1 MSLVREVNLASAKVA
16 ATEASL
22 ADLDRHAKMV
32 MQLTRKDLQPLLKT
46 IARSLT
52 QSVGLTEVLHSPLQ
66 LSSFEALSPVTAAT
80 TTKHFSER
88 HRSKVV
94 AKISAVQHSIVQAKQ
109 LFKNEHLDAA
119 VATKWAIDQA
129 FARNSAIA
137 NALSA
142 RTSSL
147 SSLGAEEYGSIV
159 PYSPMMS
166 GEKRLKFMKTPRRMN
181 DLDDSRAA
189 GTNLSTLSSR
199 KRCWSRRV
207 RRDTWGAFLAC
218 TRASAAA
225 QADSVS
231 NRIAKGLRGGVP
243 SSPSLDETS
252 IVLTT
257 SQATNIVLAS
267 TFHAKMITPKTPEK
281 IAAGGGAGNRGDT
294 GGSAVGGGTTSA
306 TTRSRKVAQSSTSKS
321 SFEVTAKPSVFGNTI
336 VSPPSSSSSSQPP
349 IPGKA
354 PSSAASLFGGSSAI
368 AASSSP
374 TPFGARV
381 SVSPAAGPSSAP
393 FMLGGAPFQSAGISK
408 PLAAATTFSFG
419 NANSAGSSVPSAPVF
434 GTGIDTGT
442 TPFSATSS
450 STFGGT
456 KTGSPQSGF
465 GISSFGGSPQSGF
478 GIGSF
483 GAAPNVSSTPTPS
496 FGGIGVPSAPAFGV
510 VGKGIGTTPF
520 ATGSSTFGSTSFST
534 KRSTAG
540 VGLFGS
546 ASEGGSANAASAA
559 NVDNV
564 SASDNSANKNSSSG
578 GAGVVPAKQNSSFTK
593 FRG

>member
-1 MSLVREVNLASAKVA
+1 MFGGS
-16 ATEASL
+16 
-22 ADLDRHAKMV
+22 
-32 MQLTRKDLQPLLKT
+32 
-46 IARSLT
+46 
-52 QSVGLTEVLHSPLQ
+52 
-66 LSSFEALSPVTAAT
+66 
-80 TTKHFSER
+80 
-88 HRSKVV
+88 
-94 AKISAVQHSIVQAKQ
+94 
-109 LFKNEHLDAA
+109 
-119 VATKWAIDQA
+119 
-129 FARNSAIA
+129 SAIA
-137 NALSA
+137 A
-142 RTSSL
+142 
-147 SSLGAEEYGSIV
+147 
-159 PYSPMMS
+159 
-166 GEKRLKFMKTPRRMN
+166 
-181 DLDDSRAA
+181 
-189 GTNLSTLSSR
+189 
-199 KRCWSRRV
+199 
-207 RRDTWGAFLAC
+207 
-218 TRASAAA
+218 
-225 QADSVS
+225 
-231 NRIAKGLRGGVP
+231 
-243 SSPSLDETS
+243 
-252 IVLTT
+252 
-257 SQATNIVLAS
+257 
-267 TFHAKMITPKTPEK
+267 
-281 IAAGGGAGNRGDT
+281 
-294 GGSAVGGGTTSA
+294 
-306 TTRSRKVAQSSTSKS
+306 
-321 SFEVTAKPSVFGNTI
+321 
-336 VSPPSSSSSSQPP
+336 SSSSSQPP